1 MELNSKLD
9 HYETEKS
16 EEEILIRIRN
26 CKEAKIL
33 EEWDINILGYDYLM
47 ERNKPKIAE
56 CIFRA
61 NTILYPN
68 SANTFDSYAESL
80 MLNGNL
86 EASLK
91 NYQKAVD
98 IAVANEDG
106 NIEFYQKNLESVKQ
120 KLKGKE

>member
-1 MELNSKLD
+1 MELNSNLD
-9 HYETEKS
+9 QYESEKS
-16 EEEILIRIRN
+16 EEAILKGIKN
-26 CKEAKIL
+26 CKEAKVL

-56 CIFRA
+56 CIFMA

-68 SANTFDSYAESL
+68 SANAFDSYAESL
-80 MLNGNL
+80 MRNGNL
-86 EASLK
+86 EASLN

-98 IAVANEDG
+98 IAIANEDG
-106 NIEFYQKNLESVKQ
+106 NVEFYQKNLENVRQ

>member
-1 MELNSKLD
+1 
-9 HYETEKS
+9 
-16 EEEILIRIRN
+16 
-26 CKEAKIL
+26 
-33 EEWDINILGYDYLM
+33 
-47 ERNKPKIAE
+47 
-56 CIFRA
+56 
-61 NTILYPN
+61 
-68 SANTFDSYAESL
+68 